1 MLHRLKSY
9 DSIRFF
15 FKNPVL
21 KVGEIM
27 YGRREVYTN
36 NAVIMQVLE
45 KTPQDTEH
53 VWKEQ
58 SIHVLQIVWTILS
71 YILQSVDN
79 CKTVIIIIGRVRIRS
94 VSVPLLERA
103 GVCARLPQRQDGWSK
118 RQAFHSGH
126 IDRGLGEYQWV
137 LEYVLEE
144 LTNSCYCSGTIY

>member
-1 MLHRLKSY
+1 MIQY
-9 DSIRFF
+9 VFF
-15 FKNPVL
+15 TNPVL
-21 KVGEIM
+21 KVGDIM
-27 YGRREVYTN
+27 YGRREEYTN

-45 KTPQDTEH
+45 ATPQDTVCTWPKY

-58 SIHVLQIVWTILS
+58 SIHVLQIVWIILS
-71 YILQSVDN
+71 YILQSIYN
-79 CKTVIIIIGRVRIRS
+79 CKTIIIGRVRIRS

-103 GVCARLPQRQDGWSK
+103 GVCARLAQRQDGWSK

-144 LTNSCYCSGTIY
+144 LTNSCYCSGHYLLR